1 MTGGQ
6 TMKHRRFTTGR
17 AYINTLEKR
26 QVMNLESTRYQKS
39 KRKLS
44 SYSYDVLKKP
54 TSSKLGSAGRYV
66 KKGKLKGA
74 EVYTLTLTER
84 ETCPTSCGHWDDCYG
99 NNMPFAHRL
108 EHGPELENRLIRE
121 VRDKCRKASEKG
133 RKVLVRLHVLGDFY
147 SADYVQMW
155 RKLLVIHKNLY
166 VWGYT
171 HVTADDDIYIY
182 NALVLNRTNFPE
194 RWHVRWSDTGGKF
207 SANSAELPYDGI
219 VCPEQEGK
227 TAACTTCSLC
237 WDAPD
242 KNIIFRTH

>member
-1 MTGGQ
+1 
-6 TMKHRRFTTGR
+6 
-17 AYINTLEKR
+17 
-26 QVMNLESTRYQKS
+26 MNLTTTRYPKS
-39 KRKLS
+39 KRSLTD
-44 SYSYDVLKKP
+44 YSHSVLKKP
-54 TSSKLGSAGRYV
+54 SSAKIGSAGRYV

-108 EHGPELENRLIRE
+108 EHGEELERRLILE
-121 VRDKCRKASEKG
+121 LGQKCSKAREKG

-147 SADYVQMW
+147 SAEYVEMW
-155 RKLLVIHKNLY
+155 RKLLELHKNLH

-171 HVTADDDIYIY
+171 HVTPSDNLAIY
-182 NALVLNRTNFPE
+182 NELQTNLAGFPD
-194 RWHVRWSDTGGKF
+194 RWAVRWSDTCGPF
-207 SANSAELPYDGI
+207 SANSEKLSAAGI

-227 TAACTTCSLC
+227 TQACTTCALC

-242 KNIIFRTH
+242 KNIIFKQH

>member
-1 MTGGQ
+1 MQLT
-6 TMKHRRFTTGR
+6 
-17 AYINTLEKR
+17 
-26 QVMNLESTRYQKS
+26 STRYQKS
-39 KRKLS
+39 KRTLAD
-44 SYSYDVLKKP
+44 YPYEVLKKP
-54 TSSKLGSAGRYV
+54 SSAKIGSAGRYV

-108 EHGPELENRLIRE
+108 EHGRELEDRLIEE
-121 VRDKCRKASEKG
+121 VGEKCRKAADKG

-147 SADYVQMW
+147 SVGYVQLW
-155 RKLLVIHKNLY
+155 RKLLVLHKNLY

-171 HVTADDDIYIY
+171 HHTAETNSPIYRELFY
-182 NALVLNRTNFPE
+182 VRNGFPD
-194 RWHVRWSDTGGKF
+194 RWHVRWSDTGMRF
-207 SANSAELPYDGI
+207 SANSEELGTTGI

-242 KNIIFRTH
+242 KNIIFKTH

>member
-1 MTGGQ
+1 MQ
-6 TMKHRRFTTGR
+6 VHVNIVRTTTK
-17 AYINTLEKR
+17 YPKTKKPL
-26 QVMNLESTRYQKS
+26 TD
-39 KRKLS
+39 
-44 SYSYDVLKKP
+44 YSHDVLKKP
-54 TSSKLGSAGRYV
+54 SSAKLGGAGRYV

-84 ETCPTSCGHWDDCYG
+84 ETCPQSCGHWDDCYG

-108 EHGPELENRLIRE
+108 EHGPELENRLIAE
-121 VRDKCRKASEKG
+121 VKDKCRKAAEKG

-147 SADYVQMW
+147 SAEYVYLW
-155 RKLLVIHKNLY
+155 DRLFAENSNLN

-171 HVTADDDIYIY
+171 HVTPEDNYQTY
-182 NALVLNRTNFPE
+182 KALHRMRIDWGD
-194 RWHVRWSDTGGKF
+194 RWAVRWSDTGGYF
-207 SANSAELPYDGI
+207 SANSEKLGTRGI

-242 KNIIFRTH
+242 KNIIFKTH

>member
-1 MTGGQ
+1 MQ
-6 TMKHRRFTTGR
+6 VHVNIVRTTTK
-17 AYINTLEKR
+17 YP
-26 QVMNLESTRYQKS
+26 KS
-39 KRKLS
+39 KRSLTG
-44 SYSYDVLKKP
+44 YSHSVLKRP
-54 TSSKLGSAGRYV
+54 SSAKIGSAGRYV

-108 EHGPELENRLIRE
+108 EHGEELERRLILE
-121 VRDKCRKASEKG
+121 LGQKCSKAREKG

-147 SADYVQMW
+147 SADYVVLW
-155 RKLLVIHKNLY
+155 RKLLVLHKNLY

-171 HVTADDDIYIY
+171 HVTPSDNLQIYHELQT
-182 NALVLNRTNFPE
+182 NLVGFPE
-194 RWHVRWSDTGGKF
+194 RWAVRWSDTCGPF
-207 SANSAELPYDGI
+207 SANSEKLSDDGI

-227 TAACTTCSLC
+227 TQACTTCALC

-242 KNIIFRTH
+242 KNIIFKQH

>member
-1 MTGGQ
+1 MQ
-6 TMKHRRFTTGR
+6 LTT
-17 AYINTLEKR
+17 
-26 QVMNLESTRYQKS
+26 TRYQKS
-39 KRKLS
+39 KRSLTG
-44 SYSYDVLKKP
+44 YSHDVLKKP
-54 TSSKLGSAGRYV
+54 SSDKIGSAGRYV

-108 EHGPELENRLIRE
+108 EHGRELEDRLFHE
-121 VRDKCRKASEKG
+121 VGEKCKKAAEKG

-147 SADYVQMW
+147 SVGYVRMW
-155 RKLLVIHKNLY
+155 RQLLVLHQNLY
-166 VWGYT
+166 IWGYT
-171 HVTADDDIYIY
+171 HVTPSD
-182 NALVLNRTNFPE
+182 NLQLHHELVRARDGFPE
-194 RWHVRWSDTGGKF
+194 RWNVRWSDTCGDF
-207 SANSAELPYDGI
+207 SANSAELTDKGI

-242 KNIIFRTH
+242 KNIIFKTH

>member
-1 MTGGQ
+1 MRPRRPTTGKAQ
-6 TMKHRRFTTGR
+6 ITTVEKYTMK
-17 AYINTLEKR
+17 LET
-26 QVMNLESTRYQKS
+26 TRYQKS
-39 KRKLS
+39 KKSLGT
-44 SYSYDVLKKP
+44 YSHDILKKP
-54 TSSKLGSAGRYV
+54 SSAKLGGAGRYV

-108 EHGPELENRLIRE
+108 EHGPELEARLIAE
-121 VRDKCRKASEKG
+121 LKEKCTKAAEKG

-147 SADYVQMW
+147 SVGYVLLW
-155 RKLLVIHKNLY
+155 RKLLVLHKNLY

-171 HVTADDDIYIY
+171 HHTAKHGGPIYEELF
-182 NALVLNRTNFPE
+182 ALRTGFPD
-194 RWHVRWSDTGGKF
+194 RWHVRWSDTGMRY
-207 SANSAELPYDGI
+207 SANSAELPYEGI

-242 KNIIFRTH
+242 KNIIFKTH

>member
-1 MTGGQ
+1 MQ
-6 TMKHRRFTTGR
+6 
-17 AYINTLEKR
+17 L
-26 QVMNLESTRYQKS
+26 QSTRYQKS
-39 KRKLS
+39 KKSLDT
-44 SYSYDVLKKP
+44 YSHDILKKP
-54 TSSKLGSAGRYV
+54 SSAKLGGAGRYV

-108 EHGPELENRLIRE
+108 EHGPELEARLIAE
-121 VRDKCRKASEKG
+121 LKEKCTKAAEKG

-147 SADYVQMW
+147 SVGYVLLW
-155 RKLLVIHKNLY
+155 RKLLVLHKNLY

-171 HVTADDDIYIY
+171 HHTAKHGGPIYEELF
-182 NALVLNRTNFPE
+182 ALRNGFPD
-194 RWHVRWSDTGGKF
+194 RWHVRWSDTGMRY
-207 SANSAELPYDGI
+207 SANSEELETTSKIHAI

-227 TAACTTCSLC
+227 TKACTTCSLC

-242 KNIIFRTH
+242 KNIIFKTH

>member
-1 MTGGQ
+1 ML
-6 TMKHRRFTTGR
+6 TT
-17 AYINTLEKR
+17 
-26 QVMNLESTRYQKS
+26 TRYQKS
-39 KRKLS
+39 IKRNLAD
-44 SYSYDVLKKP
+44 YPYDVLKKP
-54 TSSKLGSAGRYV
+54 TSAKLGSAGRYV

-108 EHGPELENRLIRE
+108 EHGPELENRLYRE
-121 VRDKCRKASEKG
+121 VTAKCQLASDKG

-147 SADYVQMW
+147 SADYVFLW
-155 RKLLVIHKNLY
+155 DRLFAENPNLN

-171 HVTADDDIYIY
+171 HVTAEDNYGVY
-182 NALVLNRTNFPE
+182 SALHRMRIDWGD
-194 RWHVRWSDTGGKF
+194 RWAVRWSDDTGRQF
-207 SANSAELPYDGI
+207 SANSEKIATDGI

-227 TAACTTCSLC
+227 TKACTTCALC

-242 KNIIFRTH
+242 HQIIFRTH